1 MNDGLRLRKREPA
14 RRAFFFELREV
25 NHQVSA
31 GEKSPKYVLF
41 PSGVYAN
48 RAFLIGILTGTE
60 KRENGIKAYMSD
72 PTSDISFF
80 SGRYT
85 PEVTTFL
92 NKIETPCIC
101 ALLAKLGTFET
112 QDGARFISLKPES
125 IGRTDERARE
135 YWILTTAQDTL
146 KRLEQLKEAK
156 EGREAPQA
164 AKDAVEQYNTNLE
177 RYYSMV
183 FAALR
188 TILPQK
194 SEALI
199 PEEMNETKSKELEEA
214 KREILQIIERKEDS
228 ITYEE
233 LIKEMKT
240 YDESLVEEALNA
252 LMDEGVLFEPALGRF
267 KILEP

>member
-1 MNDGLRLRKREPA
+1 MNDRLRKREPA
-14 RRAFFFELREV
+14 RRAFFFELREA
-25 NHQVSA
+25 NHQVSM
-31 GEKSPKYVLF
+31 GEKSPKYVLL
-41 PSGVYAN
+41 PSGIYAN
-48 RAFLIGILTGTE
+48 RAFLIGILTSTE
-60 KRENGIKAYMSD
+60 RRENGIKAYMSD

-85 PEVTTFL
+85 PEVTSFL
-92 NKIETPCIC
+92 NKTETPCIC
-101 ALLAKLGTFET
+101 ALVAKLGTFET

-135 YWILTTAQDTL
+135 YWILTTAQKTL
-146 KRLEQLKEAK
+146 ERLEQLREAK
-156 EGREAPQA
+156 EEREAPQA
-164 AKDAVEQYNTNLE
+164 AKDAIEHYNTNLE
-177 RYYSMV
+177 RYYRMV

-199 PEEMNETKSKELEEA
+199 SDDVSEARSKDLEEA
-214 KREILQIIERKEDS
+214 KREVLQIIEGKEDGV
-228 ITYEE
+228 TYEE
-233 LIKEMKT
+233 LVKEMKA

-252 LMDEGVLFEPALGRF
+252 LMDEGALFEPMLGRF